1 MSPFLTQDMTTGVS
15 QNAVPVRKEATT
27 NGTGNAGQ
35 REDGNDDTKRKL
47 LCSEQDLDQIW
58 KWNELVPPTLRE
70 CIHDIISRQA
80 VERAQNVAIEG
91 WDGSLTYREAAAMS
105 TKIAVDLLARGVGA
119 GSVVPLCFEK
129 SKWTAVALLG
139 VMKTGAA
146 FSLTDPSQPEAR
158 LRTIVEQTEA
168 TLVVTSKLQKELG
181 QRIVGNG
188 TVLPISQEY
197 FDNLPEQIDTM
208 LPIVDSASPMYII
221 FTSGSTGKPKGV
233 VISHK
238 NFTGGAIPRAAAL
251 GYKHTSKV
259 FDFPSYAFDVSID
272 CMLCTLAAGGTI
284 YVPSEEGR
292 VNDLSGT
299 VRDSKVTM
307 LCVTPS
313 VARVLDADIIPSLGT
328 LGLGGEAVSA
338 SDAAVWGKTTNLVI
352 AYGPSECTV
361 GCTVNNTLS
370 ISTGIGKGCGGNTW
384 IVDPENHNVLMPVG
398 EVGELLMEGPVVGIG
413 YLGEP
418 EKTAEVFI
426 EDPTW
431 LTAGHRAANGR
442 TGRLYKTGDLVRYED
457 NRLGSIEFVGRKD
470 QQVKLRGQRVELTEV
485 EYHVQSCLPSGITVA
500 AEVIK
505 PEGGVPALICFLDE
519 GKSSQSDM
527 IFTEPSEDLA
537 ASLSD
542 IEARLEQKA
551 PRYMVP
557 AAFITL
563 QKMPKLVSGK
573 IDRKTLRQVGL
584 SIPRA
589 SLNRKADGIPKEEP
603 ATENEKKL
611 HAAWTTVLGA
621 DTAIYRQSNFFSIGG
636 DSLRAMRLIAAAR
649 EHHLAVTVAD
659 VFTSPTLQGLALRAT
674 TLAGKGADEVPA
686 FSLLPNGWT
695 ADAAKQD
702 TAQLCSISAD
712 EVEDVYPCSPLQE
725 ALMALSAKVKE
736 AYVAQRVVELTDQR
750 EADDF
755 INALAAAYDASS
767 ILRTRIVQ
775 VPTHGLMQ
783 VVTSGKLPIIQTGDL
798 QSYLVSDRNLGMALG
813 TSLMRCG
820 VITENGRISFVLT
833 VHHAIYDGWSMPLV
847 VDRINKVHEGAAI
860 TRPAEFKHFI
870 KYLADADSEQSGA
883 YWKKQLDGA
892 SPLQFP
898 QLPYVGY
905 QTQAD
910 SLLEQYVSLEQLQHS
925 TTTVATI
932 IRAAWAIVV
941 SQYIMGSDVV
951 FGETLTG
958 RNAPIVG
965 AEEIEGPMIT
975 TIPFRVQVDGDIT
988 VAEYL
993 QNVQEQTI
1001 GQIPH
1006 EHYGLQ
1012 HIRRLSPYARDA
1024 CELGTGLVLHP
1035 SADPEEAPPSNF
1047 AANRLVPAGDA
1058 EAAQEALKF
1067 NTYALMLVC
1076 AIDPK
1081 GFMVMASFD
1090 SKTVSKETMQEA
1102 LKKLNV
1108 VAKALCDKM
1117 GATLSDLNDRVREG
1131 DAAVTH
1137 ANKHASSQK
1146 LLGDYPGSTAAY
1158 IVDTRH
1164 PDQPTPIGAV
1174 GELVLAGSG
1183 LTLEALPTPSWIQA
1197 SGQTLYKTGRMGR
1210 YSGSKIHVFSVAAP
1224 AVPAKKKTT
1233 VSATSRKQRH
1243 LRSLW
1248 SKVLRIPEEDISLDD
1263 SFFAI
1268 GGDSISAMKLV
1279 SEARAQNLK
1288 ITVADMFN
1296 NKELYAMARAASDMV
1311 QLEAQVVEPF
1321 ALVRDED
1328 VSALTTAAKT
1338 SLSDP
1343 SWTVDDILSVR
1354 PLQDVAVL
1362 ATVTL
1367 PRFSVRY
1374 ELIYFDSPMDVGRL
1388 RESCQ
1393 ALVASIEILHT
1404 TFVQHQGKRFAVV
1417 SKNLIA
1423 SFDEHTVEGD
1433 IERSAKELC
1442 AKDVLQ
1448 DIPYGSS
1455 FVKWLYVTDASTN
1468 KSCLAFRI
1476 SHAQY
1481 DEMCLPAILHQ
1492 LATVYHAGPST
1503 PYDAAPF
1510 STYMNHVLPTL
1521 SGSLS
1526 YWTDLLSSSSGVT
1539 KLRPEIPLV
1548 KRNHYAIERTIP
1560 IIKSQMTIA
1569 TIPPAAWS
1577 LVLSRR
1583 AGTRDVIFGEVVS
1596 GRSIEDTAFAPE
1608 RVAGPTWQYVPLRVK
1623 LQDDWTGQDL
1633 LSFVQLQHAESS
1645 AHESVALSEMAPAV
1659 PGWAPSHIASE
1670 NSAATDEDKSN
1681 STWWFDTVVH
1691 QAVQG
1696 ATDLPGTG
1704 DGFSSKLETVYLHEE
1719 PLSEWKVQAF
1729 ISPDSETLTLEIV
1742 TFESWAP
1749 VAKELLDEV
1758 CEAASSLMR
1767 DPHARLFE

>member
-1 MSPFLTQDMTTGVS
+1 MAPFLTQDMTTSVS
-15 QNAVPVRKEATT
+15 QDAISVRKGAAT
-27 NGTGNAGQ
+27 NGTSDANQQQDSSA
-35 REDGNDDTKRKL
+35 NTKRKL

-70 CIHDIISRQA
+70 CIHDIVSRQA
-80 VERAQNVAIEG
+80 DERTQNVAIEG
-91 WDGSLTYREAAAMS
+91 WDGSLTYDEIATMS

-119 GSVVPLCFEK
+119 GRVVPLCFEK

-168 TLVVTSKLQKELG
+168 TLVVTSKLQQELG
-181 QRIVGNG
+181 QRIVSTG
-188 TVLPISQEY
+188 TVLSISQDY
-197 FDNLPEQIDTM
+197 FDDLPEQVDTL
-208 LPIVDSASPMYII
+208 LPIVDTESPMYVI

-238 NFTGGAIPRAAAL
+238 NFTSGAIPRAAAL
-251 GYKHTSKV
+251 GYKNTSKV

-292 VNDLSGT
+292 VNDLSST

-313 VARVLDADIIPSLGT
+313 VARVLDSDIIPSLET

-384 IVDPENHNVLMPVG
+384 IVDPEDHNILMPVG

-431 LTAGHRAANGR
+431 LTAGNGSVTGR
-442 TGRLYKTGDLVRYED
+442 HGRLYKTGDLVRYED

-485 EYHVQSCLPSGITVA
+485 EYHVQSCLPGGITVA

-519 GKSSQSDM
+519 GRSSQSEA
-527 IFTEPSEDLA
+527 IFTEPSEELA

-542 IEARLEQKA
+542 IEPRLEQKA

-573 IDRKTLRQVGL
+573 IDRKTLRQIGL

-589 SLNRKADGIPKEEP
+589 SLNRKADEVPKEEP
-603 ATENEKKL
+603 VTENEKKL
-611 HAAWTTVLGA
+611 HAAWTAILGA

-636 DSLRAMRLIAAAR
+636 DSLRAMRLIAVAR
-649 EHHLAVTVAD
+649 DQHLAVTVAD
-659 VFTSPTLQGLALRAT
+659 VFTSPTLRGLALKAT
-674 TLAGKGADEVPA
+674 PLAGNGAEEVLP
-686 FSLLPNGWT
+686 FSLLPTGWNVEM
-695 ADAAKQD
+695 AKHD

-712 EVEDVYPCSPLQE
+712 EVDDVYPCSPLQE

-736 AYVAQRVVELTDQR
+736 AYVAQRVVALKDQS

-755 INALAAAYDASS
+755 INALTEAYDASS

-783 VVTSGKLPIIQTGDL
+783 VVTNGKLPITKTDDL
-798 QSYLVSDRNLGMALG
+798 QSYLLADRNLGMALG

-820 VITENGRISFVLT
+820 LVSENGRISFVLT

-847 VDRINKVHEGAAI
+847 VDRINKVHNGTAI

-870 KYLADADSEQSGA
+870 KYLADADSEKSAA

-892 SPLQFP
+892 AALQFP
-898 QLPYVGY
+898 QLPFEGY

-910 SLLEQYVSLEQLQHS
+910 SLLEQYVNLEQLRHS
-925 TTTVATI
+925 TTTVATV

-975 TIPFRVQVDGDIT
+975 TIPFRVHVDGDIT

-1035 SADPEEAPPSNF
+1035 SADPEAAPPSDF
-1047 AANRLVPAGDA
+1047 AANRLVPAGDE

-1102 LKKLNV
+1102 LKKLNT
-1108 VAKALCDKM
+1108 VANALCDKM
-1117 GATLSDLNDRVREG
+1117 GATLSELSDLICES
-1131 DAAVTH
+1131 DAAAAH
-1137 ANKHASSQK
+1137 ANKHACSQK
-1146 LLGDYPGSTAAY
+1146 LLRDYPGSTSAY

-1164 PDQPTPIGAV
+1164 PDQVTPIGAV
-1174 GELVLAGSG
+1174 GELIIAGSG
-1183 LTLEALPTPSWIQA
+1183 LALEALPTPSWIQA
-1197 SGQTLYKTGRMGR
+1197 AEQTLYKTGRTGR
-1210 YSGSKIHVFSVAAP
+1210 YSGSEIQVFSVAAS
-1224 AVPAKKKTT
+1224 AAPAKKKTT

-1248 SKVLRIPEEDISLDD
+1248 SKVLRLPEEDISLDD

-1296 NKELYAMARAASDMV
+1296 NKQLYAMARVASDMV
-1311 QLEAQVVEPF
+1311 QVAAQAVEPY
-1321 ALVRDED
+1321 ALVRGED
-1328 VSALTTAAKT
+1328 VSTLTASVKF
-1338 SLSDP
+1338 SLADP
-1343 SWTVDDILSVR
+1343 SWTVDDILPVR

-1374 ELIYFDSPMDVGRL
+1374 ELIYFDSSMDVGRL

-1393 ALVASIEILHT
+1393 ALVSAIEILHT
-1404 TFVQHQGKRFAVV
+1404 TFVQYQDTRFAVV
-1417 SKNLIA
+1417 SKNLVA
-1423 SFDEHTVEGD
+1423 SFEEHSVNGD
-1433 IERSAKELC
+1433 IEKSTKELC
-1442 AKDVLQ
+1442 ENDVLQ
-1448 DIPYGSS
+1448 DIPFGSS
-1455 FVKWLYVTDASTN
+1455 FVKWLYATDASTG

-1492 LATVYHAGPST
+1492 LATIYHAGSSAT
-1503 PYDAAPF
+1503 YDAAPF
-1510 STYMNHVLPTL
+1510 STYMNHIMPTIP
-1521 SGSLS
+1521 SSMS
-1526 YWTDLLSSSSGVT
+1526 YWTNLLSSSPGIT
-1539 KLRPEIPLV
+1539 KLRPELPLV

-1608 RVAGPTWQYVPLRVK
+1608 NVAGPTWQYVPLRVK

-1633 LSFVQLQHAESS
+1633 LSFVQLQHAEST
-1645 AHESVALSEMAPAV
+1645 AHESVALSEMAPTV

-1670 NSAATDEDKSN
+1670 NSAATDQDKTN
-1681 STWWFDTVVH
+1681 GTWWFDTVVH

-1696 ATDLPGTG
+1696 ATTLPGTG

-1758 CEAASSLMR
+1758 CEAASALMR
-1767 DPHARLFE
+1767 DPHAPLFG